1 MATFCICSTV
11 ATAVGGKVCLVGQ
24 SDRQRHQR
32 LDSPQKEELYTDGEK
47 YFFLSIF
54 THIVHLSIKKTLA
67 RNFILIYKKIV
78 VSLHIGSL
86 TSIYNN
92 Y

>member
-32 LDSPQKEELYTDGEK
+32 LDSPQKEELYTDWEK

-54 THIVHLSIKKTLA
+54 THIVHLRIKK
-67 RNFILIYKKIV
+67 NIGKKFYFNI
-78 VSLHIGSL
+78 
-86 TSIYNN
+86 
-92 Y
+92 

>member
-1 MATFCICSTV
+1 MATFCICSTR
-11 ATAVGGKVCLVGQ
+11 ATGIGGKVCLAGQ
-24 SDRQRHQR
+24 VAGQRYYGQ
-32 LDSPQKEELYTDGEK
+32 DSPQKEELYTDGEK

-54 THIVHLSIKKTLA
+54 THIVHLRIKKTLA